1 VEEVGGGLVPAK
13 EVVLVDDEV
22 DIIVVAVGRW
32 RMTYTRGGGET
43 VNQAEQLDQTILEP
57 LAMDWMRRLVCHVL
71 SRE

>member
-1 VEEVGGGLVPAK
+1 VE
-13 EVVLVDDEV
+13 DDLHE
-22 DIIVVAVGRW
+22 
-32 RMTYTRGGGET
+32 RGGGET

>member
-32 RMTYTRGGGET
+32 RMTYTRGGGG
-43 VNQAEQLDQTILEP
+43 DG
-57 LAMDWMRRLVCHVL
+57 
-71 SRE
+71 